1 MVERADLSSA
11 PCQHHRASPGALAL
25 SECVLRASTCHLFCR
40 RYARAAP
47 CTCGAHVRPRQD
59 EFFMLLYWQ
68 KFCNI
73 FPAFSPPAW
82 QGPGADGQRRSRPR
96 QRTGVWCALGLAG
109 SVDIPRSLQ
118 AAGLTRARLS
128 APRVPVSRTY
138 ALIQRSAA
146 SMWRTP
152 QAGSLREDPATTPS
166 HQPHALAMAATDLHA
181 PACCAVIRLSAR
193 ERHAPAW
200 TRGAPT
206 PETVT
211 LPWHRA
217 AHEPAGRRL
226 PQRVR
231 RTMGSGAVARS
242 GAGGAGARGRGR
254 GQELQRR
261 TAEEPARAPRP
272 ERRRSTGHGGSCAD
286 QGDDGCTAQRE
297 GGKARHETHARVR
310 GVRSREE
317 VCSRSCAECSEGAWR
332 A

>member
-1 MVERADLSSA
+1 MLSYWL
-11 PCQHHRASPGALAL
+11 Q
-25 SECVLRASTCHLFCR
+25 FC
-40 RYARAAP
+40 
-47 CTCGAHVRPRQD
+47 
-59 EFFMLLYWQ
+59 
-68 KFCNI
+68 KI
-73 FPAFSPPAW
+73 FPASSPSAW

-96 QRTGVWCALGLAG
+96 QMTGVWCALGLAG

-118 AAGLTRARLS
+118 AACLTRARLS
-128 APRVPVSRTY
+128 APRVPVSRPY
-138 ALIQRSAA
+138 ALMPRAAA

-152 QAGSLREDPATTPS
+152 QAGSLREDPATPPS

-254 GQELQRR
+254 GQDPRG
-261 TAEEPARAPRP
+261 ARPRSQP
-272 ERRRSTGHGGSCAD
+272 ERRAQSAGGAP
-286 QGDDGCTAQRE
+286 CTVGRVLTREMTAAQR
-297 GGKARHETHARVR
+297 
-310 GVRSREE
+310 RSRGEGKT
-317 VCSRSCAECSEGAWR
+317 RDPRACAWGALER
-332 A
+332 GGVLEILCRVQ

>member
-1 MVERADLSSA
+1 MARGGMVERADLSSA
-11 PCQHHRASPGALAL
+11 PCQHHMASPGALAL
-25 SECVLRASTCHLFCR
+25 SECVLRASTCHLFRR

-152 QAGSLREDPATTPS
+152 QAGSRREDPATPPS

-211 LPWHRA
+211 MPWHRA
-217 AHEPAGRRL
+217 ANEPAGRKASAAACAAHDGEWRGRS
-226 PQRVR
+226 QRCGWR
-231 RTMGSGAVARS
+231 RCQRP
-242 GAGGAGARGRGR
+242 GARPGSPEAHGRG
-254 GQELQRR
+254 
-261 TAEEPARAPRP
+261 ASPSAAPRAPAEHR
-272 ERRRSTGHGGSCAD
+272 
-286 QGDDGCTAQRE
+286 
-297 GGKARHETHARVR
+297 ARWV
-310 GVRSREE
+310 
-317 VCSRSCAECSEGAWR
+317 VC
-332 A
+332 